1 MNITPENFTEAAQR
15 LEYPFPFVI
24 DNENKAILETLCQYL
39 SLNPEFEKDGMSL
52 KKGILLMGSI
62 GCGKT
67 YIMKIITDAFRPKM
81 KLVNCRKVASEYS
94 MKGDEGIEK
103 YIGTAWD
110 MRLPRYCFDDFGT
123 EPIKHYYGSQVNV
136 MAEVLFRRYDY
147 GNYYKTFLTT
157 NLTAGEIKD
166 KYGDRL
172 ADRFREMFNVITFPE
187 SKSRRV

>member
-1 MNITPENFTEAAQR
+1 MNITPETFVDAAQK
-15 LEYPFPFVI
+15 LEYPFPFVVDDYNRGVLTNI
-24 DNENKAILETLCQYL
+24 SLYL
-39 SLNPEFEKDGMSL
+39 SLNTDFEKDGLSL
-52 KKGILLMGSI
+52 KKGIMLMGSV

-81 KLVNCRKVASEYS
+81 KLVNCRKVASEFS
-94 MKGDEGIEK
+94 IKGDEGIEK
-103 YIGTAWD
+103 YIGTFFD
-110 MRLPRYCFDDFGT
+110 SEMPRFCFDDLGT
-123 EPIKHYYGSQVNV
+123 EPIKNYYGSQVNV

-172 ADRFREMFNVITFPE
+172 TDRFREMFNVIIFPE